1 MESYFARQPIFDLR
15 NNTVAYELL
24 YRKTPVP
31 APYNE
36 SDGDMSTAE
45 VISSSFFGGEPEI
58 MFEGKKTFVNFTENH
73 ILSKTALLLPKDVLV
88 IEILETVEPTEEIL
102 EACREL
108 KENGYEIALDDFFF
122 DDKNIAFLE
131 IADIIKIDF
140 LNFTKEQ
147 IEHTAEL
154 CRKHNIKILA
164 EKLETEEMVDY
175 AKSLG
180 AVYLQGYYF
189 ERPLIVT
196 AQGCTPMAQ
205 TFFRLI
211 AIINDNSV
219 EFREIAEIIESDAA
233 MTLKLL
239 RLVNALRFDH
249 EEQISSVLQAVQL
262 IGLRRTRDWVHLM
275 GLQRIKTDAPDETI
289 TRAFFRAK
297 FCECLAMR
305 IVRRR
310 KTAKEYYLM
319 GLMSAI
325 IDLKSK
331 DRESI
336 MKRLSI
342 SDNIKTALSGEIK
355 GMYYDI
361 LNVVVSY
368 EKADWETVDEFN
380 ATYGTDEKDLANDYV
395 LCIKA
400 TEELMKMV

>member
-1 MESYFARQPIFDLR
+1 
-15 NNTVAYELL
+15 
-24 YRKTPVP
+24 
-31 APYNE
+31 
-36 SDGDMSTAE
+36 
-45 VISSSFFGGEPEI
+45 

-108 KENGYEIALDDFFF
+108 KENGYEIALHDFFF

-140 LNFTKEQ
+140 LNFTKDQ
-147 IEHTAEL
+147 IEHTAKL
-154 CRKHNIKILA
+154 CRENNIKILA
-164 EKLETEEMVDY
+164 EKLETKEMVDY

-180 AVYLQGYYF
+180 AVYLQGYYL

-211 AIINDNSV
+211 GIINDNSV
-219 EFREIAEIIESDAA
+219 EFRDIADIIESDAA

-239 RLVNALRFDH
+239 RLVNALRFEH

-342 SDNIKTALSGEIK
+342 SDNIKTALSGEVK
-355 GMYYDI
+355 GMYYDV

-380 ATYGTDEKDLANDYV
+380 STYGTDEKDLANDYV